1 MQCTDSCF
9 APAQTC
15 LALQVAQV
23 SQAAK
28 PLCWWALCL
37 LQLLRAHREADL
49 QRTKVIRHA
58 SRAVASLDA
67 R

>member
-23 SQAAK
+23 